1 MPFARRRARLTG
13 GGGHR
18 YAVRHPPGGIRPLAR
33 EEPAVTDVARW
44 LAALTTLVGLG
55 LSLGL
60 NPALYA
66 ATADVLA
73 QNTRVV
79 SRIGWMIGGLAVGA
93 TLLYVL
99 LQSFD
104 PTALVAAAE
113 ERATE
118 AVRDSRVD
126 AIAGVLFLIGAAVVA
141 GWKLRDPLRAPRTAT
156 TVPRTRTWSYFVLG
170 LGCSIVGF
178 TTLPIMY
185 MTGRVTEG
193 VTADPAL
200 RIAAFVVFLIALA
213 APFAG
218 LAGAWSLFPSAA
230 SRVEGIYGRLAQA
243 DHRWLY
249 AGVLAGVGVAC
260 LVFAVLPVR

>member
-1 MPFARRRARLTG
+1 M
-13 GGGHR
+13 
-18 YAVRHPPGGIRPLAR
+18 
-33 EEPAVTDVARW
+33 TDVVRW
-44 LAALTTLVGLG
+44 LAALSTLVGLG

-73 QNTRVV
+73 QNTRVAR
-79 SRIGWMIGGLAVGA
+79 RIGWMIGGLAVGA
-93 TLLYVL
+93 TLLYAL

-104 PTALVAAAE
+104 PTALVSAAE
-113 ERATE
+113 ERTTDAL
-118 AVRDSRVD
+118 RDARVD
-126 AIAGVLFLIGAAVVA
+126 AVAGALFLTAAVGVA
-141 GWKLRDPLRAPRTAT
+141 GWKLREPIRRPRAATAA
-156 TVPRTRTWSYFVLG
+156 PRTRTWSYFLLG
-170 LGCSIVGF
+170 LGCSVVGF

-193 VTADPAL
+193 VTGDPVL
-200 RIAAFVVFLIALA
+200 RLAAFAVFLVALA

-230 SRVEGIYGRLAQA
+230 SRVEGFYGRLART

-249 AGVLAGVGVAC
+249 AGVLAVAGIAC
-260 LVFAVLPVR
+260 LVVALLPMR